1 MEVRRSARPRMVKK
15 KTDIVYFDD
24 QRIELTD
31 QEKDLIYPNE
41 KLKEKRY
48 CFCRRTEEEAVGL
61 TMIECDS
68 CHDWFHDECIGRR
81 PEELEL
87 IEVYYCPSCS
97 NSKYSKHK
105 KSQPSSADIELLLTA
120 LAELDEEKPKVKK
133 KESKTQQVKINVFQ
147 LSEPIL
153 KYPGLVGFIRNE
165 SSSAVDDNK
174 SIAPVFRNDVDRG
187 FVWTSWGVYR
197 VGIVDGK
204 FQVASDSTS
213 PSKTSENIESPVINN
228 VKVTMFNDFVS
239 FEHQD
244 LEIKLPK
251 KNYRF
256 EYEKEKADRLS
267 SIVGESG
274 FDKLKEYIWSRLKHK
289 SIKELFYT

>member
-1 MEVRRSARPRMVKK
+1 MVKK
-15 KTDIVYFDD
+15 KSDIVYFDD

-87 IEVYYCPSCS
+87 LEVYFCPSCS
-97 NSKYSKHK
+97 NSKYSKNK

-133 KESKTQQVKINVFQ
+133 KENRTQQVKVNVFQ
-147 LSEPIL
+147 LSEQSL
-153 KYPGLVGFIRNE
+153 KFPGLVGFIRNE
-165 SSSAVDDNK
+165 SSSAVDEGK
-174 SIAPVFRNDVDRG
+174 CIAPVFRNDVDRG
-187 FVWTSWGVYR
+187 FVWTSWGTYR
-197 VGIVDGK
+197 VGVVDGK
-204 FQVASDSTS
+204 FQVASDITS
-213 PSKTSENIESPVINN
+213 PSKINENLDSPVVNTA
-228 VKVTMFNDFVS
+228 KVTRSNDFVLI
-239 FEHQD
+239 EHQD
-244 LEIKLPK
+244 LEIKLPR
-251 KNYRF
+251 KNHRF
-256 EYEKEKADRLS
+256 IYEKEKTDRFTPLVGDS
-267 SIVGESG
+267 S
-274 FDKLKEYIWSRLKHK
+274 FDKLKEYMRSRLKSK
-289 SIKELFYT
+289 SIKELFYSQ